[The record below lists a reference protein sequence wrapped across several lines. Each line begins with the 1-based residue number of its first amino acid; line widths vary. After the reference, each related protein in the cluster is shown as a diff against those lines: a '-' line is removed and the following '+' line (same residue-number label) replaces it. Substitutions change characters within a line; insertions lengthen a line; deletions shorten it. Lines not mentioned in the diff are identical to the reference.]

1 MKNQNAQK
9 VLTFVRQWILV
20 IVVLLLALIFS
31 QFSDTFLKPT
41 NLLNIVRQTAI
52 MGILAVGITFV
63 IVAGE
68 MDMSFA
74 SIATMSSIVML
85 TFCLKGISAYVS
97 WVVVLV
103 MGFVMGAINA
113 FIVVKLKVPS
123 MLATIGTKLLFGGFA
138 AWIGNGAT
146 VWTSKFSAAFAFP
159 GRGVLFGF
167 VPVQVVILLVVV
179 VIGLILMERTVL
191 GRYFYAVGGNA
202 VAADHA
208 GIDSNKI
215 KALSYILSG
224 VLSALAGIVIA
235 SQFASSTCSVGD
247 SYLFPAIIAV
257 YLGSIFLKG
266 GVPNMW
272 GTLVACL
279 LLQEITNGFSLC
291 NLNYWFEYISQGII
305 MIIAIATMV
314 SGKRKKK

>member
-1 MKNQNAQK
+1 MKHNKFA
-9 VLTFVRQWILV
+9 ILLRKW
-20 IVVLLLALIFS
+20 VLLLVVLVLAAVFAS
-31 QFSDTFLKPT
+31 FSDTFLKPT

-74 SIATMSSIVML
+74 SIATTSAILML
-85 TFCLKGISAYVS
+85 TFCLKGVNTYLS
-97 WVVVLV
+97 WLIVLV
-103 MGFVMGAINA
+103 LGFIMGAINA

-123 MLATIGTKLLFGGFA
+123 MLGTIGTKLLFGGIA
-138 AWIGNGAT
+138 AWIGNGST
-146 VWTSKFSAAFAFP
+146 VWTSKFSTAFALP
-159 GRGVLFGF
+159 GRGVLFGV
-167 VPVQVVILLVVV
+167 VPMQVVILLLVVV
-179 VIGLILMERTVL
+179 FGLIFMERMVI

-208 GIDSNKI
+208 GINSGRI
-215 KALSYILSG
+215 KSLSYILAG
-224 VLSALAGIVIA
+224 LFSALAGIVIA
-235 SQFASSTCSVGD
+235 SQFASATCSVGD

-257 YLGSIFLKG
+257 YLGSIFLKD
-266 GVPNMW
+266 GVTNMW

-279 LLQEITNGFSLC
+279 LLQEISNGFSLC
-291 NLNYWFEYISQGII
+291 NINYWFEYICQGII

-314 SGKRKKK
+314 SGKRHRK

>member
-1 MKNQNAQK
+1 MKNHKFLAFARK
-9 VLTFVRQWILV
+9 WVLVF
-20 IVVLLLALIFS
+20 VVLLLGIVFS

-52 MGILAVGITFV
+52 MSILAVGITFV

-68 MDMSFA
+68 MDMSFS
-74 SIATMSSIVML
+74 SIATISSILML
-85 TFCLKGISAYVS
+85 TFCLKGISTYVS
-97 WVVVLV
+97 WIIVLV
-103 MGFVMGAINA
+103 LGFIMGCIDA

-123 MLATIGTKLLFGGFA
+123 MLGTIGTKLLFGGIA

-146 VWTSKFSAAFAFP
+146 VWTSRFSAAFAVP
-159 GRGVLFGF
+159 GRGVLLGF
-167 VPVQVVILLVVV
+167 IPVQVVILLVVF
-179 VIGLILMERTVL
+179 VIGLVMMERMVI

-208 GIDSNKI
+208 GINSNKI
-215 KALSYILSG
+215 KALSYIFAG

-257 YLGSIFLKG
+257 YLGSIFLKD

-272 GTLVACL
+272 GTLVACI
-279 LLQEITNGFSLC
+279 LLQEISNGFSLC
-291 NLNYWFEYISQGII
+291 NVNYWFEYICQGIV
-305 MIIAIATMV
+305 MVAAIATMV
-314 SGKRKKK
+314 AGKKKKV